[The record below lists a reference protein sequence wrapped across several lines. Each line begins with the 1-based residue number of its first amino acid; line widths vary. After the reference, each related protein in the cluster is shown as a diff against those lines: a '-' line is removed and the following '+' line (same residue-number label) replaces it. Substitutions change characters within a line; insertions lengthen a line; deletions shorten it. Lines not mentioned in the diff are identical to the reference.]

1 MVMGSSG
8 VPRGPVHAAGVTGAA
23 SGGRAIVANG
33 VAGAGSSSSPF
44 FFRRARRA
52 RMTERGSRSP
62 CGSPE
67 LAWPYAAMRKASAH
81 P

>member
-8 VPRGPVHAAGVTGAA
+8 VTRGPVYTAGVTGAA
-23 SGGRAIVANG
+23 SGGAVVANG
-33 VAGAGSSSSPF
+33 VASSGSSP

-52 RMTERGSRSP
+52 RMTERGSRSRILP

-67 LAWPYAAMRKASAH
+67 LAWPYAAMRKASAR